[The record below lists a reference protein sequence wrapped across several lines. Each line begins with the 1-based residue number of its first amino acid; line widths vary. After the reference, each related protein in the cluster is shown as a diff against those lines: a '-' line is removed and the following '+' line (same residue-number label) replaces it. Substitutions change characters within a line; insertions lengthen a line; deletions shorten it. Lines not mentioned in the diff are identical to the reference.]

1 MNRYYVE
8 FINDRFGNGNRVC
21 IYVNAYSQEQV
32 KEMLSEYE
40 LIACDQT
47 D

>member
-8 FINDRFGNGNRVC
+8 FINYDEWRVC
-21 IYVNAYSQEQV
+21 IYVNAHNSEQV
-32 KEMLSEYE
+32 KEMFDEYD

-47 D
+47 N

>member
-8 FINDRFGNGNRVC
+8 FINDGFGDGNKIS
-21 IYVNAYSQEQV
+21 IYVNADNPKQV
-32 KEMLSEYE
+32 KEMLNEYV